1 MLALLA
7 PRTSGVLAASR
18 CARCASV
25 RLLSSL
31 SEAAAPRVGAAEG
44 ATVGAAAVAAAPA
57 GASAGGAST
66 PSAAPLT
73 PQRTGAFG
81 QVFSVGRLDAV
92 RRDAVG
98 KSSAKWA
105 RTNGFIPGLIY
116 GGSMTRHGAPETI
129 RIYIK
134 ELDLR
139 EEANRR
145 GVTFLNTL
153 YDM

>member
-1 MLALLA
+1 M
-7 PRTSGVLAASR
+7 
-18 CARCASV
+18 
-25 RLLSSL
+25 
-31 SEAAAPRVGAAEG
+31 
-44 ATVGAAAVAAAPA
+44 GAAAGSSAPAVVAPA
-57 GASAGGAST
+57 GAAAGGASA

-73 PQRTGAFG
+73 PPRTGAFG

-153 YDM
+153 FDM